1 MISRLI
7 LAWRALWAR
16 PTLRRIAANEL
27 QENSYVFYH
36 HRLLIIRLQGELEIL
51 ERQDLFLRGYLER
64 SEETPPAFPKV
75 ASAWGDLERS

>member
-16 PTLRRIAANEL
+16 PTLRKIAANEL

-36 HRLLIIRLQGELEIL
+36 HRLLIIRLQGELDIL
-51 ERQDLFLRGYLER
+51 NRQDLFLRGYLDQP
-64 SEETPPAFPKV
+64 EEPPPAFPKV
-75 ASAWGDLERS
+75 ASGWGNLEGS